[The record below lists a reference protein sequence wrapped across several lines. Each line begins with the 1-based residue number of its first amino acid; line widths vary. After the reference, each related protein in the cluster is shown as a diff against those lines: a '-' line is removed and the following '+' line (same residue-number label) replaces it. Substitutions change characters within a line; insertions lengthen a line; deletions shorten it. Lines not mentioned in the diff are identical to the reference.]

1 MFGLPGQTLEQALD
15 DIRIAIEQ
23 QPTHLSVYQLTIE
36 PNTLFHAKPPVL
48 PDDDVTWNMQQ
59 ALQALLATNG
69 YRQYEVSAYAQPGR
83 ECRHNLN
90 YWQFG
95 DYLGIGAGAHEKLTD
110 ATGITRTWKLKNPE
124 SYLSKAGTP
133 AAVGGE
139 QHLTRADAIAEFM
152 LNALR
157 LTGGFPAA
165 LFTERTGLAL
175 DAVEANLRHAE
186 RKNFIARNATDI
198 RPTEQGRRFLN
209 NLIELFI

>member
-1 MFGLPGQTLEQALD
+1 M
-15 DIRIAIEQ
+15 
-23 QPTHLSVYQLTIE
+23 
-36 PNTLFHAKPPVL
+36 FHAKPPVL
-48 PDDDVTWNMQQ
+48 PDDDATWDMQQ

-95 DYLGIGAGAHEKLTD
+95 DYLGIGAGAHGKLTD

-124 SYLSKAGTP
+124 DYLSKAGTP
-133 AAVGGE
+133 TAIGGE
-139 QHLTRADAIAEFM
+139 QRLTHADAIAEFM

-157 LTGGFPAA
+157 LTDGFPAA

-175 DAVEANLRHAE
+175 DAVEAKPAPR
-186 RKNFIARNATDI
+186 RAT
-198 RPTEQGRRFLN
+198 RFHRTKCHGHPSNGTGPALSQ
-209 NLIELFI
+209 